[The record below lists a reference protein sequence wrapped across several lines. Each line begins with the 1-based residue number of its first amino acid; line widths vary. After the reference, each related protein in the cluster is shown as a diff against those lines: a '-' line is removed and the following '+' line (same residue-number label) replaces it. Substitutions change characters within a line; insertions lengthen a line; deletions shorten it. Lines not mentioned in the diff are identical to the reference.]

1 MGLDRARVLREQSN
15 RVPVQAAVSSWK
27 ATKAQACDLESKGQ
41 LHAALNLINEAIK
54 QSDQPSH
61 EMIQYDSLLVSMLD
75 VCWSGVCFLCAHLS
89 LIHISEPTRPY

>member
-75 VCWSGVCFLCAHLS
+75 M
-89 LIHISEPTRPY
+89 